1 MEAKEFEKFYSLC
14 ERTVS
19 RQRLLG
25 ADNKDIAFVLTGM
38 MATLPEEEYSLEQIE
53 KLRDLSIKKESQKE
67 TERIIPEE
75 ELQLYLERA
84 KDAMTEQYGKD
95 TANQILQNVFRLAQ
109 MSEEELEKEFDEKK
123 EFMKRFEKFFNPGGT
138 L

>member
-38 MATLPEEEYSLEQIE
+38 MATLVLLP
-53 KLRDLSIKKESQKE
+53 KL
-67 TERIIPEE
+67 
-75 ELQLYLERA
+75 
-84 KDAMTEQYGKD
+84 
-95 TANQILQNVFRLAQ
+95 
-109 MSEEELEKEFDEKK
+109 
-123 EFMKRFEKFFNPGGT
+123 
-138 L
+138 

>member
-1 MEAKEFEKFYSLC
+1 MEEKEFEKFYSLC

-67 TERIIPEE
+67 TERIMPEE
-75 ELQLYLERA
+75 EFQLYLERT
-84 KDAMTEQYGKD
+84 KDAMAERY
-95 TANQILQNVFRLAQ
+95 V
-109 MSEEELEKEFDEKK
+109 KK
-123 EFMKRFEKFFNPGGT
+123 ERELLKACF
-138 L
+138 

>member
-38 MATLPEEEYSLEQIE
+38 MATLPEEEYSPEQIG
-53 KLRDLSIKKESQKE
+53 KLRDLSIKKESQEK
-67 TERIIPEE
+67 TAII
-75 ELQLYLERA
+75 L
-84 KDAMTEQYGKD
+84 T
-95 TANQILQNVFRLAQ
+95 
-109 MSEEELEKEFDEKK
+109 EKEFQEYLQEERETIAVLCGKGSRADKYMRLIGRALCGSPGMAYTREQLRRLVALADE
-123 EFMKRFEKFFNPGGT
+123 
-138 L
+138 

>member
-1 MEAKEFEKFYSLC
+1 MEMKKFEEFYSLC
-14 ERTVS
+14 EGTAS

-25 ADNKDIAFVLTGM
+25 AEDSDIAYLLYGM
-38 MATLPEEEYSLEQIE
+38 IAAHPEEEYSPEQIG

-84 KDAMTEQYGKD
+84 KDAMTGQYGKD
-95 TANQILQNVFRLAQ
+95 GNRTSKLRFLIGWVTAPIKQIYTSEQLKRIFALA
-109 MSEEELEKEFDEKK
+109 DE
-123 EFMKRFEKFFNPGGT
+123 
-138 L
+138 

>member
-67 TERIIPEE
+67 TERIMPEE
-75 ELQLYLERA
+75 EFQEYLQEERETIDVLCGKGSRA
-84 KDAMTEQYGKD
+84 DKYMRLIGRALCGSPGMAYTREQ
-95 TANQILQNVFRLAQ
+95 LRRLVA
-109 MSEEELEKEFDEKK
+109 LADE
-123 EFMKRFEKFFNPGGT
+123 
-138 L
+138 

>member
-19 RQRLLG
+19 RQRFLG

-38 MATLPEEEYSLEQIE
+38 MATLPEEEYSLEQIG
-53 KLRDLSIKKESQKE
+53 KLLGLSIRKESQKE
-67 TERIIPEE
+67 TERIMPEE

-95 TANQILQNVFRLAQ
+95 GKRTSKLRFLIGWVTAPIKQIYTSEQLKRIFALA
-109 MSEEELEKEFDEKK
+109 DE
-123 EFMKRFEKFFNPGGT
+123 
-138 L
+138 

>member
-1 MEAKEFEKFYSLC
+1 MEAKKFEEFYSLC
-14 ERTVS
+14 ERIVS

-25 ADNKDIAFVLTGM
+25 AEDSDIAYLLHGM
-38 MATLPEEEYSLEQIE
+38 IAAHPEEEYSPEQIG

-95 TANQILQNVFRLAQ
+95 GNRTSKLGFLIGWVTAPIKQIYTSEQLERIFALA
-109 MSEEELEKEFDEKK
+109 DE
-123 EFMKRFEKFFNPGGT
+123 
-138 L
+138 